1 MVKRRRLKR
10 FFFVFSVLLSLITL
24 NVGLF
29 TIGASANA
37 VDYPG
42 TFTQFVTGVPLN
54 VDFFSYADP
63 GEYYDGVL
71 HKVTNYLYD
80 YNGTRDWVGGFD
92 SDHLVTFSYGA
103 VDTSSADT
111 IMTYRYPTNCDFS
124 LDGGLIFIDRDELNT
139 NYDCDIGVYSP
150 KSHDGDLVTSVRVR
164 YSYTF
169 VTASSEDPF
178 SLTSET
184 VSGNVI
190 YDTSGGFFKFDFFNN
205 TVLSN
210 SVIESYRQFVGT
222 DGVSYAY
229 LQSARA
235 VLDDGSQAHDIYA
248 TDYFFDPSNDSAL
261 EYDVDYVYRLNARY
275 RSIYDAETFNDVT
288 VNVTENVN
296 FDDLSWTDWL
306 VNAVGGFLDFQIV
319 PGLSFAGML
328 GLLVGMSLFVVFLKV
343 FAGG

>member
-1 MVKRRRLKR
+1 MVKHRRLKR
-10 FFFVFSVLLSLITL
+10 FFFVFSVLLSLIML

-29 TIGASANA
+29 TVGASANA

-42 TFTQFVTGVPLN
+42 VIHFVTGVPIN
-54 VDFFSYADP
+54 VEFFTYDDHNV
-63 GEYYDGVL
+63 YDGIL
-71 HKVTNYLYD
+71 HKVTSYYYD
-80 YNGTRDWVGGFD
+80 TNSTTPAWVGGFD

-139 NYDCDIGVYSP
+139 NFDCDIGVYSP
-150 KSHDGDLVTSVRVR
+150 ELIDGTPVSSVRVR
-164 YSYTF
+164 YSYEF
-169 VTASSEDPF
+169 VTASSDDPF
-178 SLTSET
+178 SLTTEYVT
-184 VSGNVI
+184 GNVI
-190 YDTSGGFFKFDFFNN
+190 YDSSGGFFKFDLFNN

-210 SVIESYRQFVGT
+210 SVVERYRQFVGK

-229 LQSARA
+229 LQSASAR
-235 VLDDGSQAHDIYA
+235 LDNGTQFQNVYA
-248 TDYFFDPSNDSAL
+248 TDYFFDPSDDSAL
-261 EYDVDYVYRLNARY
+261 EYNLDYVDRLNARY

-328 GLLVGMSLFVVFLKV
+328 GLLIGMSLFVVFLKV